1 MAEYTHGG
9 DVLTARS
16 RYGGAVLDFSTNLNP
31 LGMPAQAAQAA
42 AGADGSAYPDALCRQ
57 PRQAIAAHDGVEAE
71 QVICG
76 NGAADLI
83 FRLAFALR
91 PQRALLT
98 APTFSEYEGAL
109 TCVGCQ
115 VERYALDSAR
125 DFDLDEGFL
134 ETIIPGIELVFLCT
148 PNNPTGR
155 LISTDL
161 LVEIARKCEAVGA
174 RLVVDECFLPLTDG
188 GGKGLAPYLAEFPH
202 MFLLRAFTKSYAMAG
217 LRLGYG
223 LSADCDLLERLC
235 GFAQPWSVS
244 APAQAAGTAAFTLC
258 PDWPEGA
265 RAFVARERPILAAG
279 LAELGCTV
287 VPSQANYLL
296 FRLEQVT
303 DLKEKLLQKGI
314 LIRSCANYHNL
325 GPDWYRVCV
334 KGGEENRRLL
344 AALKEV
350 L

>member
-31 LGMPAQAAQAA
+31 LGMPPEAAQAA
-42 AGADGSAYPDALCRQ
+42 AQADGSAYPDALCRQ
-57 PRQAIAAHDGVEAE
+57 LRQAIAAHDGVEAE

-115 VERYALDSAR
+115 VERYALDRVR
-125 DFDLDEGFL
+125 DFDLDEAFV
-134 ETIIPGIELVFLCT
+134 EAVTPGTELVFLCT

-155 LISTDL
+155 LISTEL
-161 LVEIARKCEAVGA
+161 LVKIARKCEAVGA

-202 MFLLRAFTKSYAMAG
+202 LFLLRAFTKSYAMAG

-223 LSADCDLLERLC
+223 LSADAGLLERLSK
-235 GFAQPWSVS
+235 FAQPWSVS
-244 APAQAAGTAAFTLC
+244 APAQAAGTAAFTRC
-258 PDWPEGA
+258 PNWPEQA
-265 RAFVARERPILAAG
+265 RALVARERPVLAAG
-279 LAELGCTV
+279 LTELGCAV

-296 FRLEQVT
+296 FRLKNVT

>member
-31 LGMPAQAAQAA
+31 LGIPAEAAQAA
-42 AGADGSAYPDALCRQ
+42 AQADGSAYPDALCRQ
-57 PRQAIAAHDGVEAE
+57 LRQAIAAHDGVEAE

-83 FRLAFALR
+83 FRLVFALR
-91 PQRALLT
+91 PKRALLT

-115 VERYALDSAR
+115 VERYALDRTR
-125 DFDLDEGFL
+125 DFDLDEGFA
-134 ETIIPGIELVFLCT
+134 EAITPGVELVFLCT

-155 LISTDL
+155 LISTGL

-174 RLVVDECFLPLTDG
+174 RLVVDECFLPLTDE
-188 GGKGLAPYLAEFPH
+188 GGKGLAPYLTEFPH
-202 MFLLRAFTKSYAMAG
+202 LFLLRAFTKSYAMAG

-223 LSADCDLLERLC
+223 LSADSDLLERLS

-258 PDWPEGA
+258 PGWPEGA
-265 RAFVARERPILAAG
+265 RALVARERPVLAAG
-279 LAELGCTV
+279 LAELGCAV
-287 VPSQANYLL
+287 VPSQANYLM
-296 FRLEQVT
+296 FQAKNNP

>member
-9 DVLTARS
+9 DLLTARS

-31 LGMPAQAAQAA
+31 LGMPAEAAQAA
-42 AGADGSAYPDALCRQ
+42 AQADGSAYPDALCRQ
-57 PRQAIAAHDGVEAE
+57 LRQAIAAHDGVEAE

-115 VERYALDSAR
+115 VERYALDRAR
-125 DFDLDEGFL
+125 DFDLDEGFA
-134 ETIIPGIELVFLCT
+134 EAITPGVELVFLCT

-155 LISTDL
+155 LISIDL

-174 RLVVDECFLPLTDG
+174 RLVVDECFLPLADE

-202 MFLLRAFTKSYAMAG
+202 LFLLRAFTKSYAMAG

-223 LSADCDLLERLC
+223 LSADGELLERLS

-258 PDWPEGA
+258 PNWPEGA
-265 RAFVARERPILAAG
+265 RALVARERPILAAG

-296 FRLEQVT
+296 FRLEQIT
-303 DLKEKLLQKGI
+303 DLKGKLLQKGI

>member
-1 MAEYTHGG
+1 MPHYTHGG
-9 DVLTARS
+9 DILTARS
-16 RYGGAVLDFSTNLNP
+16 RYGGPVLDFSTNLNP
-31 LGMPAQAAQAA
+31 LGMPTQVAHAA
-42 AGADGSAYPDALCRQ
+42 ASAHGAAYPDPLCRQ
-57 PRQAIAAHDGVEAE
+57 LRQAIAAHDGVDGE
-71 QVICG
+71 QILCG

-91 PQRALLT
+91 PKRALLP

-115 VERYALDSAR
+115 VERYALDGAR

-134 ETIIPGIELVFLCT
+134 AAITPGVELVFLCT

-155 LISTDL
+155 LIDQAL
-161 LVEIARKCEAVGA
+161 LLEIAQRCETVGA
-174 RLVVDECFLPLTDG
+174 RLAVDECFLPLADG
-188 GGKGLAPYLAEFPH
+188 GGKGLAPYLTQFPH
-202 MFLLRAFTKSYAMAG
+202 LFLLRAFTKSYAMAG

-223 LSADCDLLERLC
+223 LSADGALLERL
-235 GFAQPWSVS
+235 GRFAQPWSVS
-244 APAQAAGTAAFTLC
+244 SPAQAAGEAAFTQC
-258 PDWPEGA
+258 PRWPEQA
-265 RAFVARERPILAAG
+265 RALVERERPLLAAG
-279 LAELGCTV
+279 LTGLGCAV

-296 FRLEQVT
+296 FQAKTVT
-303 DLKEKLLQKGI
+303 DLTEKMLQRGI
-314 LIRSCANYHNL
+314 LLRSCANYHNL

-334 KGGEENRRLL
+334 KDGEENRRLL

>member
-9 DVLTARS
+9 DLLTAQS

-31 LGMPAQAAQAA
+31 LGMPPQVKQAA
-42 AGADGSAYPDALCRQ
+42 AEADGAAYPDPLCRHL
-57 PRQAIAAHDGVEAE
+57 RQAIAAHDGVEEE

-83 FRLAFALR
+83 FRLAFALKPR
-91 PQRALLT
+91 KALLT

-115 VERYALDSAR
+115 VERYALDIDR

-134 ETIIPGIELVFLCT
+134 KAIVPGVELVFLCT

-155 LISTDL
+155 LIDPEL
-161 LVEIARKCEAVGA
+161 LAEAARRCRDVGA
-174 RLVVDECFLPLTDG
+174 RLVVDECFLPLAG
-188 GGKGLAPYLAEFPH
+188 GGAGLAPRLTEFSNL
-202 MFLLRAFTKSYAMAG
+202 FLLRAFTKSYAMAG

-223 LSADCDLLERLC
+223 LSTDLELLETLGR
-235 GFAQPWSVS
+235 FAQPWSVS
-244 APAQAAGTAAFTLC
+244 APAQAAGTAAFTRC
-258 PDWPEGA
+258 PQWPEQA
-265 RAFVARERPILAAG
+265 RALVERERPVLAAG
-279 LAELGCTV
+279 LEGLGCRV

-296 FRLEQVT
+296 FQAEHIT
-303 DLKEKLLQKGI
+303 DLKEKLLQRGI
-314 LIRSCANYHNL
+314 LLRSCANYHNL

>member
-31 LGMPAQAAQAA
+31 LGIPAEAAQAA
-42 AGADGSAYPDALCRQ
+42 ADADSSAYPDALCRQ
-57 PRQAIAAHDGVEAE
+57 LRQAIAAHDGVEAE

-115 VERYALDSAR
+115 VERYALNRVR
-125 DFDLDEGFL
+125 DFDLDEGFM
-134 ETIIPGIELVFLCT
+134 EVVTPGIELVFLCT

-161 LVEIARKCEAVGA
+161 LVEIARKCETVGA
-174 RLVVDECFLPLTDG
+174 RLVVDECFLPLTDE

-202 MFLLRAFTKSYAMAG
+202 LFLLRAFTKSYAMAG

-223 LSADCDLLERLC
+223 LSADCDLLERLS

-258 PDWPEGA
+258 PHWPEGA
-265 RAFVARERPILAAG
+265 RALVARERPILAAG
-279 LAELGCTV
+279 LTELGCAV
-287 VPSQANYLL
+287 VPSQVNYLL
-296 FRLEQVT
+296 FQAKNDP

>member
-31 LGMPAQAAQAA
+31 LGMPTQAAQAA

-57 PRQAIAAHDGVEAE
+57 LRQAIAAHDGVEAE

-83 FRLAFALR
+83 FRLAFALQ
-91 PQRALLT
+91 PQKALLT

-109 TCVGCQ
+109 SCVGCQ
-115 VERYALDSAR
+115 VERYALDRVR
-125 DFDLDEGFL
+125 DFDLDEAFV
-134 ETIIPGIELVFLCT
+134 EAVTAGIELVFLCT

-174 RLVVDECFLPLTDG
+174 WLVVDECFLPLADE

-223 LSADCDLLERLC
+223 LSADRDLLERLS

-258 PDWPEGA
+258 PHWPEGA
-265 RAFVARERPILAAG
+265 RALVARERPILAAG
-279 LAELGCTV
+279 LAELGCAV

-314 LIRSCANYHNL
+314 LTRSCANYHNL
-325 GPDWYRVCV
+325 GLDWYRVCV
-334 KGGEENRRLL
+334 KGGKENRRLL

>member
-9 DVLTARS
+9 DLLTARS

-31 LGMPAQAAQAA
+31 LGMPPEAARAA
-42 AGADGSAYPDALCRQ
+42 AGADGSAYPDPLCRVL
-57 PRQAIAAHDGVEAE
+57 RQAIAAHDGVEEE

-91 PQRALLT
+91 PRRALLP

-109 TCVGCQ
+109 KCVGCQ
-115 VERYALDSAR
+115 VERYALDSAQS
-125 DFDLDEGFL
+125 FDLDRGFL
-134 ETIIPGIELVFLCT
+134 DGITSGVELVFLCT

-155 LISTDL
+155 LIDPEL
-161 LVEIARKCEAVGA
+161 LLGISRQCKAVGA
-174 RLVVDECFLPLTDG
+174 VLVVDECFLPLADG
-188 GGKGLAPYLAEFPH
+188 GGTGLAPCLAEFPNL
-202 MFLLRAFTKSYAMAG
+202 FLLRAFTKSYAMAG

-223 LSADCDLLERLC
+223 LSADAGLLERLSK
-235 GFAQPWSVS
+235 FAQPWSVS
-244 APAQAAGTAAFTLC
+244 APAQAAGAAAFTRC
-258 PDWPEGA
+258 PHWPEQA
-265 RAFVARERPILAAG
+265 RALVARERPILAAG
-279 LAELGCTV
+279 LAELGCAV

-296 FRLEQVT
+296 FRLKNVT

-344 AALKEV
+344 AALKGV

>member
-31 LGMPAQAAQAA
+31 LGIPDQAAQAA
-42 AGADGSAYPDALCRQ
+42 AQADGSAYPDALCRQ
-57 PRQAIAAHDGVEAE
+57 LRQAIAAHDGVEAE

-91 PQRALLT
+91 PQKALLL
-98 APTFSEYEGAL
+98 APTFSEYEEAL
-109 TCVGCQ
+109 ACVGCQ

-125 DFDLDEGFL
+125 DFDLDAGFL
-134 ETIIPGIELVFLCT
+134 EAVTPGIELVFLCT

-155 LISTDL
+155 LISTQL

-174 RLVVDECFLPLTDG
+174 RLVVDECFLPLADEG
-188 GGKGLAPYLAEFPH
+188 GQGLAPYLAEFPH
-202 MFLLRAFTKSYAMAG
+202 LFLLRAFTKSYAMAG

-223 LSADCDLLERLC
+223 LSADRDLLERLS

-258 PDWPEGA
+258 PNWPEGA
-265 RAFVARERPILAAG
+265 RALVARERPILEVG

-296 FRLEQVT
+296 FRLEHVT

-334 KGGEENRRLL
+334 RGGEENRRLL

>member
-9 DVLTARS
+9 DLLTAQS
-16 RYGGAVLDFSTNLNP
+16 RYGGTVLDFSTNLNP
-31 LGMPAQAAQAA
+31 LGMPPQVKQAA
-42 AGADGSAYPDALCRQ
+42 AEADGAAYPDPLCRHL
-57 PRQAIAAHDGVEAE
+57 RQAIAAHDGVEEE

-83 FRLAFALR
+83 FRLAFALKPR
-91 PQRALLT
+91 KALLT

-115 VERYALDSAR
+115 VERYALDIDR

-134 ETIIPGIELVFLCT
+134 KAIVPGVELVFLCT

-155 LISTDL
+155 LIDPEL
-161 LVEIARKCEAVGA
+161 LAEAARRCRDVGA
-174 RLVVDECFLPLTDG
+174 RLVVDECFLPLAG
-188 GGKGLAPYLAEFPH
+188 GGAGLAPRLTEFSNL
-202 MFLLRAFTKSYAMAG
+202 FLLRAFTKSYAMAG

-223 LSADCDLLERLC
+223 LSADLELLETLGR
-235 GFAQPWSVS
+235 FAQPWSVS
-244 APAQAAGTAAFTLC
+244 APAQAAGTAAFTRC
-258 PDWPEGA
+258 PQWPEQA
-265 RAFVARERPILAAG
+265 RALVERERPVLAAVLEG
-279 LAELGCTV
+279 LGCRV

-296 FRLEQVT
+296 FQAEHIT
-303 DLKEKLLQKGI
+303 DLKEKLLQRGV
-314 LIRSCANYHNL
+314 LLRSCANYHNL

>member
-9 DVLTARS
+9 DLLTAQS

-31 LGMPAQAAQAA
+31 LGMPPQVKQAA
-42 AGADGSAYPDALCRQ
+42 AEADGAAYPDPLCRHL
-57 PRQAIAAHDGVEAE
+57 RQAIAAHDGMEE
-71 QVICG
+71 GQVICG

-83 FRLAFALR
+83 FRLAFALKPR
-91 PQRALLT
+91 KALLT

-115 VERYALDSAR
+115 VERYALGIDR

-134 ETIIPGIELVFLCT
+134 KAIVPGVELVFLCT

-155 LISTDL
+155 LIDPEL
-161 LVEIARKCEAVGA
+161 LAEAARRCRDVGA
-174 RLVVDECFLPLTDG
+174 RLVVDECFLPLAG
-188 GGKGLAPYLAEFPH
+188 GGASLAPRLTEFPH
-202 MFLLRAFTKSYAMAG
+202 LFLLRAFTKSYAMAG

-223 LSADCDLLERLC
+223 LSADLELLETLGR
-235 GFAQPWSVS
+235 FAQPWSVS
-244 APAQAAGTAAFTLC
+244 APAQAAGTAAFTRC
-258 PDWPEGA
+258 PQWPEQA
-265 RAFVARERPILAAG
+265 RALVERERPVLAAG
-279 LAELGCTV
+279 LEGLGCRV

-296 FRLEQVT
+296 FQAEYIT
-303 DLKEKLLQKGI
+303 DLKEKLLQRGI
-314 LIRSCANYHNL
+314 LLRSCANYHNL

>member
-31 LGMPAQAAQAA
+31 LGIPDQAAQAA
-42 AGADGSAYPDALCRQ
+42 AQADGSAYPDALCRQ
-57 PRQAIAAHDGVEAE
+57 LRQAIAAHDGVEAE

-91 PQRALLT
+91 PQKALLL
-98 APTFSEYEGAL
+98 APTFSEYEEAL

-125 DFDLDEGFL
+125 YFDLDAGFL
-134 ETIIPGIELVFLCT
+134 EAVTPGIELVFLCT

-155 LISTDL
+155 LISTQL

-174 RLVVDECFLPLTDG
+174 RLVVDECFLPLADEG
-188 GGKGLAPYLAEFPH
+188 GQGLAPYLAEFPH
-202 MFLLRAFTKSYAMAG
+202 LFLLRAFTKSYAMAG

-223 LSADCDLLERLC
+223 LSADCDLLERLS

-258 PDWPEGA
+258 PNWPEGA
-265 RAFVARERPILAAG
+265 RALVARERPILAAG
-279 LAELGCTV
+279 LTELGCAV

-296 FRLEQVT
+296 FQAKNDP

-334 KGGEENRRLL
+334 RGGEENRRLL

>member
-9 DVLTARS
+9 DLLTAQS
-16 RYGGAVLDFSTNLNP
+16 RYGGTVLDFSTNLNP
-31 LGMPAQAAQAA
+31 LGMPPQVKQAA
-42 AGADGSAYPDALCRQ
+42 AEADGAAYPDPLCRHL
-57 PRQAIAAHDGVEAE
+57 RQAIAAHDGVEEE

-83 FRLAFALR
+83 FRLAFALKPR
-91 PQRALLT
+91 KALLT

-115 VERYALDSAR
+115 VERYALDIDR

-134 ETIIPGIELVFLCT
+134 KAIVPGVELVFLCT

-155 LISTDL
+155 LIDPEL
-161 LVEIARKCEAVGA
+161 LAEAARRCRDVGA
-174 RLVVDECFLPLTDG
+174 RLVVDECFLPLAG
-188 GGKGLAPYLAEFPH
+188 GGAGLAPRLTEFSNL
-202 MFLLRAFTKSYAMAG
+202 FLLRAFTKSYAMAG

-223 LSADCDLLERLC
+223 LSADLELLETLGR
-235 GFAQPWSVS
+235 FAQPWSVS
-244 APAQAAGTAAFTLC
+244 APAQAAGTAAFTRC
-258 PDWPEGA
+258 PQWPEQA
-265 RAFVARERPILAAG
+265 RALVERERPVLAAG
-279 LAELGCTV
+279 LEGLGCRV

-296 FRLEQVT
+296 FQAEHIT
-303 DLKEKLLQKGI
+303 DLKEKLLQRGV
-314 LIRSCANYHNL
+314 LLRSCANYHNL